1 MLARMFGPELTWRNL
16 APRLRRGRKG
26 LDMVEIL
33 LGLALLGAI
42 VAVVYRLLGSAILDF
57 GQRIIS
63 TLFSWG

>member
-1 MLARMFGPELTWRNL
+1 MLARMFGRQLTWQNL
-16 APRLRRGRKG
+16 APRLLRGRKG

-42 VAVVYRLLGSAILDF
+42 VAVVYRLLGSAILAF

-63 TLFSWG
+63 TLFSW

>member
-1 MLARMFGPELTWRNL
+1 MFGRKLTWQNV
-16 APRLRRGRKG
+16 APRLLQGRKG

-57 GQRIIS
+57 GRRIIS

>member
-1 MLARMFGPELTWRNL
+1 MFGRQLTWQNL
-16 APRLRRGRKG
+16 APRLLQGRKG

-57 GQRIIS
+57 GRRIIG